1 MARKLL
7 KVIGLTGLLLL
18 NDVALAEK
26 YEIVGNFLTSGKIIS
41 RETANG
47 KKFAVKDKKGKIRT
61 SFDYDWIM
69 PVLQSPTGILA
80 SKNHKLGTLNPK
92 TFQPEI
98 PFIYDQ
104 IGGFNA
110 TQDLVVAVKENR
122 AGVITAKNQIVIP
135 FDYYRIALNFKE
147 IENYSEQVSIA
158 TPIKSDENFLLINT
172 HNQILA
178 TIARP
183 KNFANYF
190 VNDFDSQLIA
200 LSDDYNNA
208 VLMDWNGKVILNNK
222 LGKPILNYKSVMFTD
237 YKTHETVTMS
247 YTIDDKGGY
256 HFKTEAVS
264 SMTIQ

>member
-1 MARKLL
+1 MP
-7 KVIGLTGLLLL
+7 I
-18 NDVALAEK
+18 
-26 YEIVGNFLTSGKIIS
+26 EIVGNFLTSGKIIS
-41 RETANG
+41 RETASG

-147 IENYSEQVSIA
+147 IENFLERKFEEKGWLNKLSFSEVTFKRERKELQNILG
-158 TPIKSDENFLLINT
+158 IKIVYTRTNNTYHIENEELEAKVV
-172 HNQILA
+172 QS
-178 TIARP
+178 
-183 KNFANYF
+183 KNF
-190 VNDFDSQLIA
+190 D
-200 LSDDYNNA
+200 
-208 VLMDWNGKVILNNK
+208 
-222 LGKPILNYKSVMFTD
+222 
-237 YKTHETVTMS
+237 
-247 YTIDDKGGY
+247 
-256 HFKTEAVS
+256 
-264 SMTIQ
+264 